1 MKFDTPV
8 HELYPAIQAEGSR
21 AGRPTVIVRT
31 TGCTHRCFFGEGGW
45 CDAWQSSI
53 HPEKACYNFSDII
66 DIYEQHP
73 QIREMMLTGGSPTMH
88 PEFVN
93 KITQFCAAK
102 SIFLTM
108 ETEGSHFVKT
118 DYPIDLI
125 SLSPK
130 FSNSIPKIGMQ
141 TPQGNVVN
149 ESFIKQH
156 NKHRLNY
163 EAIFKLLDYHKDYHY
178 KPVWGGDAQT
188 LGEIEEFRVICNIP
202 KEKTWLMPAGDNRET
217 LFETY
222 KLTMEKSIELGYNW
236 TGRPHIIAY
245 NKQRYV

>member
-1 MKFDTPV
+1 MKIDTPV

-21 AGRPTVIVRT
+21 AGRPTIIIRT

-53 HPEKACYNFSDII
+53 HPEKAKFTFLDIETIYN
-66 DIYEQHP
+66 ENP

-88 PEFVN
+88 PKFVDEMT
-93 KITQFCAAK
+93 KFCH
-102 SIFLTM
+102 SRGIYLTM

-118 DYPIDLI
+118 TYPIDLI

-130 FSNSIPKIGMQ
+130 FSNSIPKLGIK
-141 TPQGNVVN
+141 TPMGKDVDQK
-149 ESFIKQH
+149 FIDQH
-156 NKHRLNY
+156 NKLRLNY
-163 EAIFKLLDYHKDYHY
+163 EAIFQLLDYHKDYHY

-202 KEKTWLMPAGDNRET
+202 KEKTFLMPAGDNRET

-222 KLTMEKSIELGYNW
+222 KITMEKCIQMGYNW

-245 NKQRYV
+245 DKQRFV